1 MIYGCLIAAMSI
13 GATPQVKVAL
23 DSTTLFIG
31 DQTGL
36 HIEVVHNA
44 NEQVQMPVYGEEL
57 IPDVEIVDRTGID
70 STLQNG
76 QVSLKQTLML
86 TSFKDSLFY
95 IAPIPVVAGD
105 ETIYSESLSL
115 NVIQP
120 FEVDT
125 TLAITPIKDI
135 YRAPIWW
142 WGIIRW
148 ILLALLIAALGVGAW
163 WAWKKWGYLLGKTD
177 EDVPMSPELLRP
189 AEEVAK
195 EKLDRIKAEKIWQ
208 NGQQKAYHTE
218 LTDVIREYISRRF
231 DVSSEE
237 KTSDE
242 TLRAMRP
249 LLNDQRETY
258 ADLSKMLQLADL
270 VKFAKWSATPDENEE
285 SLRMAYAFVDATT
298 PTNVEPENETR
309 Q

>member
-1 MIYGCLIAAMSI
+1 MIYGCLVAALSV
-13 GATPQVKVAL
+13 GAVPQVKVSL

-36 HIEVVHNA
+36 HIEVVHEA
-44 NEQVQMPVYGEEL
+44 SERVQMPVYGEEL
-57 IPDVEIVDRTGID
+57 MPGVEIVDRTGID
-70 STLQNG
+70 STQQNG
-76 QVSLKQTLML
+76 QVRLKQTLML

-95 IAPIPVVAGD
+95 IAPIPVAMGED
-105 ETIYSESLSL
+105 TFYSESLSL

-148 ILLALLIAALGVGAW
+148 ILLGLLLAALGVGGW
-163 WAWKKWGYLLGKTD
+163 LAWKKWGYLLGKTD
-177 EDVPMSPELLRP
+177 EDVPMDPELLRP

-195 EKLDRIKAEKIWQ
+195 EKLDRIKAEKLWQ
-208 NGQQKAYHTE
+208 SGQQKVYHTE
-218 LTDVIREYISRRF
+218 LTDVVREYISRRF

-249 LLNDQRETY
+249 LLKEQRETY
-258 ADLSKMLQLADL
+258 EDLSKMLQLADL
-270 VKFAKWSATPDENEE
+270 VKFAKWSATPDENED
-285 SLRMAYAFVDATT
+285 SLRMAYKFVDATT
-298 PTNVEPENETR
+298 PTNVEPENETK